1 MWLLTIEGGRVALTR
16 GSREC
21 GPGSY
26 PLRAALVLSTPQHA
40 GATATGSWLFDFQ
53 PSEYRGW
60 GVFTVRHLEVYGYH
74 QRLCIRRAP
83 FWPFT
88 ASEASVAQA
97 APHGFRAVMSSL
109 GPLTHRFKL
118 TLLLACPSP
127 GARSAAQEPA
137 WRLAGRAHDLWQA
150 NSYRRG
156 LNGGA
161 GPPGARAGAIPTS
174 RDSIC
179 VRGVSA
185 QNTLIRGPAG
195 PR

>member
-1 MWLLTIEGGRVALTR
+1 M
-16 GSREC
+16 
-21 GPGSY
+21 
-26 PLRAALVLSTPQHA
+26 LV
-40 GATATGSWLFDFQ
+40 TGSCWLSDYL
-53 PSEYRGW
+53 SDAEYRRWSVLTLCGIS
-60 GVFTVRHLEVYGYH
+60 RSMHYGYH
-74 QRLCIRRAP
+74 QRLSLLCIRRAP

-174 RDSIC
+174 RHSIC